1 VIAEIA
7 RRSHPPARTTE
18 ERRPAPT
25 PIEPLFSQDVANDQK
40 LTKETSAKTDSDRG
54 NDASERD
61 PKKALDRQAE
71 RIADMIEQF
80 EESSKR
86 ATQFFKESDLTD
98 PPGPQEI
105 QRRVVEAAVADQP
118 GLAALVQPRDEK
130 TGTQDRKKGEEK
142 LDVVV

>member
-1 VIAEIA
+1 
-7 RRSHPPARTTE
+7 
-18 ERRPAPT
+18 
-25 PIEPLFSQDVANDQK
+25 LFSQDVANDQK